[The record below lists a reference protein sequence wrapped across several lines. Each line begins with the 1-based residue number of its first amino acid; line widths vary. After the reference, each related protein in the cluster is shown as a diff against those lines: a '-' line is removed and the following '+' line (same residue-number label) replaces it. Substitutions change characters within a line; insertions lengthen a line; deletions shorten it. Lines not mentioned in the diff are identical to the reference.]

1 MKVRFEAK
9 VTRGFSLSPRRFRD
23 SLSPLRGFLLISF
36 AKKNQEKPLGSGY
49 FRPNKL
55 THFSAFTEMVYS
67 PKTFLKNLF
76 EMLINLFKVLNGLPR
91 GVCSKQSLLACYI
104 GTCSKKNPI
113 RNYYSNQNVA
123 PRHNQKLV
131 TSVMRAGEGCRHKGE
146 NSRVRLN
153 YQAVFLSFT
162 KIVNY
167 ERSSLEC

>member
-1 MKVRFEAK
+1 MILPSKH
-9 VTRGFSLSPRRFRD
+9 LS
-23 SLSPLRGFLLISF
+23 SF
-36 AKKNQEKPLGSGY
+36 VYNVFTGVKCHDLMQVFP

-76 EMLINLFKVLNGLPR
+76 EMLINLLKVLNGLPR

-146 NSRVRLN
+146 KSRVRLN
-153 YQAVFLSFT
+153 CQAVFLSFT